1 MGENY
6 LKVRRLV
13 TEQTLHT
20 VCEEAKCPNIW
31 ECWNV
36 GTATF
41 MILGEICTRSCGF
54 CAVTFGHPN
63 ELDWGEP
70 TRLAEAV
77 EKLALHHV
85 VITSVNRDELE
96 NGGAEIFAE
105 SIHEIRK
112 RSQKVTI
119 ELLIPD
125 FQGKQGALNQVF
137 SARPNILGHNT
148 ETVPSLYP
156 SVRPQAKYARSL
168 QVLASAKEAGLVT
181 KTGLMLGLGET
192 IAEVREVM
200 RHLVGVGCD
209 ILTIGQYL
217 QPTARHLPVIRFVE
231 PALFLMLKEEG
242 EGMGIGHVEAG
253 PLVRSS
259 YHAEQQIRQLP
270 MVV

>member
-1 MGENY
+1 
-6 LKVRRLV
+6 
-13 TEQTLHT
+13 
-20 VCEEAKCPNIW
+20 
-31 ECWNV
+31 
-36 GTATF
+36 
-41 MILGEICTRSCGF
+41 
-54 CAVTFGHPN
+54 
-63 ELDWGEP
+63 
-70 TRLAEAV
+70 
-77 EKLALHHV
+77 
-85 VITSVNRDELE
+85 
-96 NGGAEIFAE
+96 
-105 SIHEIRK
+105 
-112 RSQKVTI
+112 
-119 ELLIPD
+119 
-125 FQGKQGALNQVF
+125 
-137 SARPNILGHNT
+137 LGHNT